1 MEENKEKQNKEEY
14 ETLKEL
20 NQKIIL
26 FKKDSEEK
34 DKKDNN
40 QTIRR

>member
-1 MEENKEKQNKEEY
+1 MEENKEKTNKEEY
-14 ETLKEL
+14 EVLKEL